1 MTRHAVGPSF
11 PARPEPGEGEAAQA
25 AARGPGGLAAAGPSP
40 AGRTPRAASRLRG
53 PRAAGSASLSPAG
66 FGSSRPP
73 GPRAADVLRCAA
85 AGLSEAGIDTARLDA
100 EVLLMEAL
108 GWSREDLYRNPEAE
122 LQEFQAARFRGLA
135 ARRRRG
141 EPAAYITGSRE
152 FWSLDFQ
159 VTPDVLIPRPETEHL
174 VQTVLDLL
182 AEGPGPRR
190 VLDLGTGSGAVAVA
204 LAAER
209 ADLEVWATDV
219 SAAALRVA
227 RANAQRHGVA
237 GRVHLGEGDLFAPV
251 RGREGFFDVLAS
263 NPPYVPRG
271 RMPRLQREVR
281 DWEPA
286 AALDGG
292 ADGMDCYRRIAREG
306 ARYLRP
312 GGWAAV
318 EVGSELASGV
328 RGLFRDSAGFGE
340 LRTVRDYA
348 GRERVVAAERA

>member
-1 MTRHAVGPSF
+1 MTRHAVGSSF
-11 PARPEPGEGEAAQA
+11 SAQPEPGEGEAAQA
-25 AARGPGGLAAAGPSP
+25 AARDLGGHAAGPWP
-40 AGRTPRAASRLRG
+40 AGRTPHAASRSRG
-53 PRAAGSASLSPAG
+53 PRAAGSTSLSPAG
-66 FGSSRPP
+66 SGSSRPP
-73 GPRAADVLRCAA
+73 GPRVADVLRCAA

-122 LQEFQAARFRGLA
+122 LQEFQAARFQGLA

-152 FWSLDFQ
+152 FWSLDFR

-174 VQTVLDLL
+174 VQAVLDLL
-182 AEGPGPRR
+182 AERPGPRR

-204 LAAER
+204 LAKER

-237 GRVHLGEGDLFAPV
+237 GRVHFGEGDLFAPV

-271 RMPRLQREVR
+271 EMARLQREVR

-292 ADGMDCYRRIAREG
+292 VDGMDCYRRIAREG

-318 EVGSELASGV
+318 EVGAELALGV
-328 RGLFRDSAGFGE
+328 LGLFRDGAGFGE

-348 GRERVVAAERA
+348 GRDRVVAAERA

>member
-1 MTRHAVGPSF
+1 MTHHAVAPSF
-11 PARPEPGEGEAAQA
+11 PTRPEPGEGEAASA
-25 AARGPGGLAAAGPSP
+25 AARGLGGRAAWP
-40 AGRTPRAASRLRG
+40 AGRTAHAESGPRG
-53 PRAAGSASLSPAG
+53 PRAAGATSLSPAKS
-66 FGSSRPP
+66 GSSRP
-73 GPRAADVLRCAA
+73 RVAEVLRRAA
-85 AGLSEAGIDTARLDA
+85 AGLSDAGIDTARLDA

-108 GWSREDLYRNPEAE
+108 GWSREELYRNPEAE
-122 LQEFQAARFRGLA
+122 LQDFQAARFQGLA

-141 EPAAYITGSRE
+141 EPTAYVTGARE
-152 FWSLDFQ
+152 FWSLDFR

-182 AEGPGPRR
+182 VERPGPRR
-190 VLDLGTGSGAVAVA
+190 VLELGTGSGAVAVA
-204 LAAER
+204 LARER

-237 GRVHLGEGDLFAPV
+237 GRVHLVEGDLLAPV

-271 RMPRLQREVR
+271 EMARLQREVR

-292 ADGMDCYRRIAREG
+292 ADGMDCYRRIARDG

-318 EVGSELASGV
+318 EVGAGLAPGV
-328 RGLFRDSAGFGE
+328 RGLFRDGAGFGE

-348 GRERVVAAERA
+348 GHDRVVAAERA

>member
-1 MTRHAVGPSF
+1 MRHHAVAPSL
-11 PARPEPGEGEAAQA
+11 PAQPEPGEGEAARA
-25 AARGPGGLAAAGPSP
+25 AARGPGGQAAAP
-40 AGRTPRAASRLRG
+40 AGRTAHAEFRPRVAE
-53 PRAAGSASLSPAG
+53 
-66 FGSSRPP
+66 
-73 GPRAADVLRCAA
+73 VLRHAA
-85 AGLSEAGIDTARLDA
+85 AGLSDAGIDTARLDA

-122 LQEFQAARFRGLA
+122 LQDFQAARFHALA
-135 ARRRRG
+135 ARRGRG
-141 EPAAYITGSRE
+141 EPTAYVTGSRE
-152 FWSLDFQ
+152 FWSLDFR

-182 AEGPGPRR
+182 AERPGPRR
-190 VLDLGTGSGAVAVA
+190 VLEIGTGSGAVAVA
-204 LAAER
+204 LARER

-237 GRVHLGEGDLFAPV
+237 GRVRLVEGDLFAPV

-271 RMPRLQREVR
+271 EMARLQREVR

-292 ADGMDCYRRIAREG
+292 ADGMDCYRRIARDG

-312 GGWAAV
+312 GGWTAV
-318 EVGSELASGV
+318 EVGAGLAPGV
-328 RGLFRDSAGFGE
+328 RGLFRDGAGFRE

-348 GRERVVAAERA
+348 GHDRVVAAERA

>member
-1 MTRHAVGPSF
+1 MTRRGVGPSF
-11 PARPEPGEGEAAQA
+11 PPQPEPCEGGAARANARGPGGQAAGPPPACRTLHA
-25 AARGPGGLAAAGPSP
+25 AARGP
-40 AGRTPRAASRLRG
+40 RV
-53 PRAAGSASLSPAG
+53 
-66 FGSSRPP
+66 
-73 GPRAADVLRCAA
+73 ADVLRRAA
-85 AGLSEAGIDTARLDA
+85 AGLSDAGIDTARLDA
-100 EVLLMEAL
+100 EVLLMEVL

-122 LQEFQAARFRGLA
+122 LQDFQAARFHGLA

-141 EPAAYITGSRE
+141 EPTAYLTGSRE
-152 FWSLDFQ
+152 FWSLDFR

-174 VQTVLDLL
+174 VQTVLSIL
-182 AEGPGPRR
+182 AARPGPRR
-190 VLDLGTGSGAVAVA
+190 VLDIGTGSGAVALA

-251 RGREGFFDVLAS
+251 RGRDGFFDVLAS

-271 RMPRLQREVR
+271 AMARLPREVR

-312 GGWAAV
+312 GGTMAL
-318 EVGSELASGV
+318 EVGAGLAPGV
-328 RGLFRDSAGFGE
+328 RGLFRDGAGFGE
-340 LRTVRDYA
+340 MRTVRDYA
-348 GRERVVAAERA
+348 GRDRVVAAERA

>member
-1 MTRHAVGPSF
+1 MTRHAVGTSF
-11 PARPEPGEGEAAQA
+11 PAQPEPGGGEAAQA
-25 AARGPGGLAAAGPSP
+25 AARGPGGYVAAPSP
-40 AGRTPRAASRLRG
+40 ACRTPRAA
-53 PRAAGSASLSPAG
+53 P
-66 FGSSRPP
+66 RPP
-73 GPRAADVLRCAA
+73 GPRAAGSTYLSPAGSGSFRAPGPRVADVLRRAA

-122 LQEFQAARFRGLA
+122 LQEFQAARFQGLA

-152 FWSLDFQ
+152 FWSLDFR

-182 AEGPGPRR
+182 AERPGPRR

-204 LAAER
+204 LAKER
-209 ADLEVWATDV
+209 ADLEVWATDM

-227 RANAQRHGVA
+227 RANAQQHGVA
-237 GRVHLGEGDLFAPV
+237 GRVHFGEGDLFAPV

-271 RMPRLQREVR
+271 EMVRLQREVR

-292 ADGMDCYRRIAREG
+292 VDGMDCYRRIAREG

-318 EVGSELASGV
+318 EVGAEPASGV
-328 RGLFRDSAGFGE
+328 RGLFRDGAGFGE

-348 GRERVVAAERA
+348 GHDRVVAAERA

>member
-1 MTRHAVGPSF
+1 MTRHAVGTSF
-11 PARPEPGEGEAAQA
+11 PAQPEPGEGEAAQA
-25 AARGPGGLAAAGPSP
+25 AGRGLGGHAAWP
-40 AGRTPRAASRLRG
+40 AGRTPRAAPRLPG
-53 PRAAGSASLSPAG
+53 PRAAGSTSLSPAG
-66 FGSSRPP
+66 SGSSRP
-73 GPRAADVLRCAA
+73 RVADVLRCAA

-122 LQEFQAARFRGLA
+122 LQEFQAARFHGLA

-141 EPAAYITGSRE
+141 EPTAYITGSRE
-152 FWSLDFQ
+152 FWSLDFR

-182 AEGPGPRR
+182 AERPGPRR

-204 LAAER
+204 LAKER

-227 RANAQRHGVA
+227 RANAERHGVA
-237 GRVHLGEGDLFAPV
+237 GRVHLGEGDLFDPV

-271 RMPRLQREVR
+271 EMARLQREVR

-292 ADGMDCYRRIAREG
+292 VDGMDCYRRIAREG

-318 EVGSELASGV
+318 EVGSEPASGV
-328 RGLFRDSAGFGE
+328 RGLFRDGAGFGE
-340 LRTVRDYA
+340 LWTVRDYA
-348 GRERVVAAERA
+348 GCDRVVAAERA

>member
-1 MTRHAVGPSF
+1 MTRHAVGTSF
-11 PARPEPGEGEAAQA
+11 LAQPEPGEGEAAQA
-25 AARGPGGLAAAGPSP
+25 SARGLGGHAAWP
-40 AGRTPRAASRLRG
+40 AGRTPHAASRPRG
-53 PRAAGSASLSPAG
+53 PRAAGFAYLSPAG
-66 FGSSRPP
+66 SGSSRAP
-73 GPRAADVLRCAA
+73 GPRVADVLRRAA

-122 LQEFQAARFRGLA
+122 LQEFQAARFHGLA

-141 EPAAYITGSRE
+141 EPTAYITGSRE
-152 FWSLDFQ
+152 FWSLDFR

-174 VQTVLDLL
+174 VQTVLGLL
-182 AEGPGPRR
+182 AERPGPRR
-190 VLDLGTGSGAVAVA
+190 VLDIGTGSGAVAVA
-204 LAAER
+204 LARER

-237 GRVHLGEGDLFAPV
+237 GRVHFGEGDLFAPV

-271 RMPRLQREVR
+271 EMARLQREVR

-292 ADGMDCYRRIAREG
+292 VDGMDCYRRIAREG

-318 EVGSELASGV
+318 EVGAELASGV
-328 RGLFRDSAGFGE
+328 RGLFRDAAGFGE

-348 GRERVVAAERA
+348 GRDRVVAAERA